1 MVSPLDVLAC
11 SMAYCIVLNGLPD
24 EPSPLVSEPTFDTL
38 ICFPNTRFKLR
49 NRNKIIVLGIIY
61 FKNINF
67 LTDYFSKNNIR
78 HNVSEFFYDLPK
90 LISQSDIVISR
101 AGASTLSEMAICGK
115 PCIFIPLPNTLDG
128 DQEHNARNFE
138 LANAAIVCD
147 QNNLNPESLSD
158 KILELINDSNK
169 REKLSINIKS
179 LGMPN
184 ASSNIADFAEKI
196 IG

>member
-1 MVSPLDVLAC
+1 
-11 SMAYCIVLNGLPD
+11 
-24 EPSPLVSEPTFDTL
+24 
-38 ICFPNTRFKLR
+38 
-49 NRNKIIVLGIIY
+49 
-61 FKNINF
+61 
-67 LTDYFSKNNIR
+67 
-78 HNVSEFFYDLPK
+78 
-90 LISQSDIVISR
+90 
-101 AGASTLSEMAICGK
+101 MAIFGK

-147 QNNLNPESLSD
+147 QNNLNPQSLSD
-158 KILELINDSNK
+158 KILGLINDSNK

-184 ASSNIADFAEKI
+184 ASSNIADFAEKV